1 MNETEK
7 NIDPVESRYKNFSGE
22 KELQIAME
30 LYKTAW
36 ELKKMSI
43 KHFYPEL
50 SDKEVEAKV
59 KEIFL
64 YARS

>member
-7 NIDPVESRYKNFSGE
+7 NIDPVESRFKNFSGE
-22 KELQIAME
+22 KKLELAMG

-36 ELKKMSI
+36 ELKMMSI

-50 SDKEVEAKV
+50 SEKEVEEKV
-59 KEIFL
+59 REIFL